1 MHHVFF
7 SALYKQREKE
17 GYYTEVELVEIEKN
31 NEKGVLW
38 IASIK
43 EGGHSR

>member
-1 MHHVFF
+1 MMRVTLYRIIRSMHHVFF

-31 NEKGVLW
+31 NEKGVL
-38 IASIK
+38 
-43 EGGHSR
+43 